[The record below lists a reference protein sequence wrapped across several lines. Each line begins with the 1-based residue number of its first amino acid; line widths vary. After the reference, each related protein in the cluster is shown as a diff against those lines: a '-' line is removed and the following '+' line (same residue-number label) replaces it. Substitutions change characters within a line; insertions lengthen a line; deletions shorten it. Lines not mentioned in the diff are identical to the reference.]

1 MTSKI
6 LIDSPVTGKRESLTQ
21 DQFNSYMAQTN
32 GAVLKWIVNPVV
44 KHGTHDQKTHGN
56 WASSWATGAR
66 TTPDDKWL
74 IDNFGDKT
82 TFTRNDPNGLLRFSI
97 PNSLIDDP
105 RYQETIQLSL
115 DTLEKLQDS
124 YPLTTQVDFV
134 AGNKLEGGF
143 LGETFSA
150 SVDGVPAPS
159 KIILTEGLLKPNAEK
174 DILVHT
180 ITHEWGHA
188 LDFRTPEIAKTQ
200 ASKLSNAQFEDS
212 DVPMTNYGYSSDR
225 EAYAEAFAI
234 KFNGSHKGGAWS
246 ANVEQTD
253 KWEEVFKIFE
263 LDSLKKA
270 KGERVSFLVKDTFDA
285 NNPPVLIENYTPP
298 VEKHAQ
304 HNQAD
309 HGNWAKGGNGLGIE
323 ATLLLQK
330 SSDPLKERVYGAENS
345 VAKTSVNILEKP
357 TAPKFSDFASRD
369 DYDKAYKEY
378 SKKWMSWAVEEKAS
392 ILSERGEKLLDGS
405 PSGVKKYVQEIIKS
419 DWFIETFGD
428 GKSLPPLDVKTASTT
443 AGGRHILGVTR
454 YRGTGRI
461 IEVRHEISIDRQNTK
476 NEEVILHEISH
487 YATTISE
494 AKAHS
499 PHGTEFARNHVFIS
513 EKVVGSARA
522 DELEN
527 AYREKGVQDG
537 D

>member
-1 MTSKI
+1 MKVI
-6 LIDSPVTGKRESLTQ
+6 KFAPGLIPVFKHQ
-21 DQFNSYMAQTN
+21 D
-32 GAVLKWIVNPVV
+32 
-44 KHGTHDQKTHGN
+44 HDQKTHGN
-56 WASSWATGAR
+56 WANSWATGAR
-66 TTPDDKWL
+66 NTPDDKWL

-82 TFTRNDPNGLLRFSI
+82 TFTRNDPKGLLRFSV

-105 RYQETIQLSL
+105 RYQESIQLSL

-134 AGNKLEGGF
+134 EGGKTQGGF

-159 KIILTEGLLKPNAEK
+159 KIILTEDLLKPNAEK
-174 DILVHT
+174 DLLVHT

-188 LDFRTPEIAKTQ
+188 QDWRTPEKAKEQGARFSQ
-200 ASKLSNAQFEDS
+200 AKFED
-212 DVPMTNYGYSSDR
+212 DDIPMTDYGWSNDR

-234 KFNGSHKGGAWS
+234 KFNGSHKGGVWS

-263 LDSLKKA
+263 LDSVKKA

-285 NNPPVLIENYTPP
+285 NNPPVLIENYAPP
-298 VEKHAQ
+298 VLKHEEHDQ
-304 HNQAD
+304 ST

-323 ATLLLQK
+323 AVERLRK
-330 SSDPLKERVYGAENS
+330 SSDPLKEKVYEAEKS
-345 VAKTSVNILEKP
+345 VARASVNTLEKP
-357 TAPKFSDFASRD
+357 TAPKFSDFPSRA
-369 DYDKAYKEY
+369 DYDKAYREY
-378 SKKWMSWAVEEKAS
+378 SKKWTAWAVEKQAS
-392 ILSERGEKLLDGS
+392 ILSELGEKLLDGT
-405 PSGVKKYVQEIIKS
+405 PSGVKKYVNDVIKQ

-428 GKSLPPLDVKTASTT
+428 GKSLPPLDVTT
-443 AGGRHILGVTR
+443 ANTVAAGRHILGVTR

-461 IEVRHEISIDRQNTK
+461 IAVKHEISIDRQFTK

-494 AKAHS
+494 TDSHFD
-499 PHGTEFARNHVFIS
+499 HGTEFARNHVFIS
-513 EKVVGSARA
+513 SKVAGSARA
-522 DELEN
+522 QELEN
-527 AYREKGVQDG
+527 AYKEKGVKNEG
-537 D
+537 

>member
-1 MTSKI
+1 
-6 LIDSPVTGKRESLTQ
+6 
-21 DQFNSYMAQTN
+21 
-32 GAVLKWIVNPVV
+32 
-44 KHGTHDQKTHGN
+44 
-56 WASSWATGAR
+56 
-66 TTPDDKWL
+66 
-74 IDNFGDKT
+74 
-82 TFTRNDPNGLLRFSI
+82 
-97 PNSLIDDP
+97 
-105 RYQETIQLSL
+105 
-115 DTLEKLQDS
+115 
-124 YPLTTQVDFV
+124 
-134 AGNKLEGGF
+134 
-143 LGETFSA
+143 
-150 SVDGVPAPS
+150 
-159 KIILTEGLLKPNAEK
+159 
-174 DILVHT
+174 
-180 ITHEWGHA
+180 
-188 LDFRTPEIAKTQ
+188 
-200 ASKLSNAQFEDS
+200 
-212 DVPMTNYGYSSDR
+212 
-225 EAYAEAFAI
+225 
-234 KFNGSHKGGAWS
+234 
-246 ANVEQTD
+246 
-253 KWEEVFKIFE
+253 
-263 LDSLKKA
+263 
-270 KGERVSFLVKDTFDA
+270 
-285 NNPPVLIENYTPP
+285 
-298 VEKHAQ
+298 
-304 HNQAD
+304 
-309 HGNWAKGGNGLGIE
+309 
-323 ATLLLQK
+323 LQK
-330 SSDPLKERVYGAENS
+330 SSDPLRERVYGAENS